1 MSASSPPTSGAAAVL
16 RGMDRYIKG
25 DVLGEGTFGVVVKA
39 MDKQT
44 NTEVALKK
52 IRLQKVKEGVNMT
65 ALREIKLLKV
75 LLCVTRIESS
85 SSFVSS

>member
-16 RGMDRYIKG
+16 HGMDRYIKG

-44 NTEVALKK
+44 NKEVALKK